1 MMYEGEN
8 VNTIDLLYET
18 NTEECNGVKV
28 IIPVKYGDRSSFV
41 NKIKEQLAY
50 FQNVYFDVPLGEIKN
65 NFKIIRHDL
74 FQYSELSSD
83 GNLHLCLDDV
93 YYPLDFSKLGIDP
106 IRVDVAIRCSLT
118 DGIFPVPNRE
128 QLVYNVDS
136 KKIILSKIKNLSD
149 YLITKYNESVAETED
164 VEKIID
170 YYSNDSKYYQIENK
184 IIDINKFKKHSDVDF
199 IIPKLKSVELLD
211 LERINKYKNYIFADY
226 LQKYILYN
234 RKIKENKYDRGVNY
248 SDRIKVIYLCN
259 GFVSNKIKEYIK
271 SLHSEALFAR
281 QSYKYKLGISVKEK
295 GDYNA
300 NSKYY
305 YSLLNLKSFPK
316 NQWRQVINE
325 FLLIKNY
332 YTNKFIDVN
341 SIVIPK
347 EFKESRKKQRI
358 AITKNRVIK
367 FSGEITLNV
376 GRDLLR
382 DVQGKNCKFEP
393 QQYKINALHKIPSLV
408 IYGDKE
414 QEGKLQKL
422 YPLIKNKLIVIIS
435 EKELKKLEG
444 IKLHNFISIDK
455 FMEGKN
461 KAFKRIVTSYL
472 INQLRSNNI
481 NVFYQM
487 NQLKFISTD
496 LMNKL
501 KILDNY
507 KSKWYIHS
515 SDTIY
520 EAMLEI
526 AKDQNLFDEEI
537 YSLYKECKFVLNKL
551 PFINTLMNNVSSYN
565 TNENEPYLCIIRDMC
580 KYYKFRINWK
590 NYSLPLNE
598 EKVEILTEETI
609 NELV

>member
-1 MMYEGEN
+1 MMYEGED

-18 NTEECNGVKV
+18 NTEEGNGVKV
-28 IIPVKYGDRSSFV
+28 IIPVKYVDRWSFV

-50 FQNVYFDVPLGEIKN
+50 FQNVYFDVSLGEIKN

-106 IRVDVAIRCSLT
+106 IRADVAIRCSLT

-128 QLVYNVDS
+128 QLIYNVDS

-149 YLITKYNESVAETED
+149 YLIIKYNESIAETED

-170 YYSNDSKYYQIENK
+170 YYSIDSKYYQIENK
-184 IIDINKFKKHSDVDF
+184 IIDINKFKNHSGVHF
-199 IIPKLKSVELLD
+199 IIPKLKGVELLD
-211 LERINKYKNYIFADY
+211 LERISKYKSYIFADY

-234 RKIKENKYDRGVNY
+234 GKIKEIKYDRSIDYNF
-248 SDRIKVIYLCN
+248 RNRVIYLCN

-271 SLHSEALFAR
+271 SFQSNALFVR
-281 QSYKYKLGISVKEK
+281 QSYKYKLGISTKEK

-347 EFKESRKKQRI
+347 EFEESRKKQII
-358 AITKNRVIK
+358 AITKDRVVK

-393 QQYKINALHKIPSLV
+393 QQYKINELHKTPSLV

-444 IKLHNFISIDK
+444 IKLHNFISID
-455 FMEGKN
+455 
-461 KAFKRIVTSYL
+461 
-472 INQLRSNNI
+472 
-481 NVFYQM
+481 
-487 NQLKFISTD
+487 
-496 LMNKL
+496 
-501 KILDNY
+501 
-507 KSKWYIHS
+507 
-515 SDTIY
+515 
-520 EAMLEI
+520 
-526 AKDQNLFDEEI
+526 NL
-537 YSLYKECKFVLNKL
+537 
-551 PFINTLMNNVSSYN
+551 
-565 TNENEPYLCIIRDMC
+565 
-580 KYYKFRINWK
+580 
-590 NYSLPLNE
+590 
-598 EKVEILTEETI
+598 
-609 NELV
+609 